1 MPVFVVTF
9 YLFFYI
15 LQERELRHFIQ
26 EMRITKRQK
35 QTTKLFDSQSEGIL
49 VVQKGKLDEDA
60 EEQDDL
66 QDGECIFCNSVS
78 REIFGLD
85 LSLAPQNEQ

>member
-1 MPVFVVTF
+1 MFVVTF